1 MWRSGSK
8 FANQKLCLC
17 IDIKYNDNHHPVDYI
32 FKNLEKTS
40 QPKDQRA
47 IIVSIDLLRSQ
58 QEHLEQFN
66 SNEFIELAKSS
77 GLKVEHHI
85 FSKQNFVA
93 ASHFLTKGKADEL
106 KHIVESE
113 NIKLVVLDCEL
124 SPSQERNL
132 EKLLCARVLDRTG
145 LILDIFAARAQS
157 DIGKLQV
164 ELAQLSFLSTR
175 LVRGWSHLERQKGG
189 IGLRGPGETQLETD
203 RRLIGNRI
211 KQLKK
216 RLDKQHNQKNL
227 NRYSRKKSTNKLV
240 ALVGYTNA
248 GKTSLFNLLTKGG
261 LDAEDK
267 LFATLDTTTRRS
279 NFKFQTPETVLFSD
293 TVGFI
298 SNLPTKLVES
308 FKATLDDLA
317 SADLLIHVIDAADPN
332 RDIKIKEVDL
342 ILEELGVTSMPQI
355 RALNKIDLMNNED
368 IWPANNLY
376 PEVKISSVTGEGL
389 EDLKNIV
396 SESLFGNLL
405 SGWVQFSPIQASVR
419 SKLFDSGCIIEEK
432 LDSRGQYQS
441 LVSISQSMLEQFEE
455 IEVLKNLKPSH
466 L

>member
-1 MWRSGSK
+1 M
-8 FANQKLCLC
+8 
-17 IDIKYNDNHHPVDYI
+17 
-32 FKNLEKTS
+32 EKTS
-40 QPKDQRA
+40 APADLRA
-47 IIVSIDLLRSQ
+47 IIVSIDLLRSNQ
-58 QEHLEQFN
+58 DDLEQFN
-66 SNEFIELAKSS
+66 SNEFIELARSS

-85 FSKQNFVA
+85 FSKQNFVS

-106 KHIVESE
+106 KNIVESE
-113 NIKLVVLDCEL
+113 DIKLVVLDCEL

-189 IGLRGPGETQLETD
+189 IGLRGPGETKLETD

-216 RLDKQHNQKNL
+216 KLDKQHNQKNL
-227 NRYSRKKSTNKLV
+227 NRYSRKKGNNKLV

-248 GKTSLFNLLTKGG
+248 GKTSLFNILTKGG
-261 LDAEDK
+261 LQAEDK
-267 LFATLDTTTRRS
+267 LFATLDTTTRRAD
-279 NFKFQTPETVLFSD
+279 FKFKTLETVLFSD

-317 SADLLIHVIDAADPN
+317 SADLLIHVIDSADLN
-332 RDIKIKEVDL
+332 RDHKIKEVDL
-342 ILEELGVTSMPQI
+342 ILDELGVNSMPQI
-355 RALNKIDLMNNED
+355 RALNKVDLIKSEE
-368 IWPANNLY
+368 IWPANNQH
-376 PEVKISSVTGEGL
+376 PEIKISSETGEGL
-389 EDLKNIV
+389 EELKSII
-396 SESLFGNLL
+396 SESLFGSLL
-405 SGWVQFSPIQASVR
+405 YGWVQFSPIQASVR
-419 SKLFDSGCIIEEK
+419 SKLFDSGCILEEK
-432 LDSRGQYQS
+432 MNSNGQHQS

-455 IEVLKNLKPSH
+455 IEIFKNLKPISP
-466 L
+466 

>member
-1 MWRSGSK
+1 M
-8 FANQKLCLC
+8 
-17 IDIKYNDNHHPVDYI
+17 
-32 FKNLEKTS
+32 EKTS

-47 IIVSIDLLRSQ
+47 IIVSIDLLRAHQ
-58 QEHLEQFN
+58 DHLEQFN

-77 GLKVEHHI
+77 GLKVEHHF

-93 ASHFLTKGKADEL
+93 ASHFLSKGKADEL
-106 KHIVESE
+106 KYIVESE

-203 RRLIGNRI
+203 RRLISNRI

-216 RLDKQHNQKNL
+216 KLDKQHNQKNL
-227 NRYSRKKSTNKLV
+227 NRYSRKKGNNKLV

-279 NFKFQTPETVLFSD
+279 NFKFQTFETVLFSD

-317 SADLLIHVIDAADPN
+317 SADLLIHVIDAADSN
-332 RDIKIKEVDL
+332 RDIKTKEVDL
-342 ILEELGVTSMPQI
+342 ILDELGVNSMPQI
-355 RALNKIDLMNNED
+355 RALNKIDLIKNEE
-368 IWPANNLY
+368 IWPANNLH
-376 PEVKISSVTGEGL
+376 PEIKISSETGEGL
-389 EDLKNIV
+389 EELKNKV
-396 SESLFGNLL
+396 SECLFGNLL
-405 SGWVQFSPIQASVR
+405 HGWVQFSPVQASVR

-432 LDSRGQYQS
+432 LDSSGQHQS

-455 IEVLKNLKPSH
+455 IDIFKNLKPI
-466 L
+466 

>member
-1 MWRSGSK
+1 M
-8 FANQKLCLC
+8 
-17 IDIKYNDNHHPVDYI
+17 
-32 FKNLEKTS
+32 EKTS
-40 QPKDQRA
+40 APADLRA
-47 IIVSIDLLRSQ
+47 IIVSIDLLRSNQ
-58 QEHLEQFN
+58 DDLEQFN
-66 SNEFIELAKSS
+66 SSEFIELARSS
-77 GLKVEHHI
+77 GLKVEHHL
-85 FSKQNFVA
+85 FSKQHFVS

-106 KHIVESE
+106 KDIVESE

-216 RLDKQHNQKNL
+216 KLDKQHNQKNL
-227 NRYSRKKSTNKLV
+227 NRYSRRKGSNKLV

-261 LDAEDK
+261 LQAEDK
-267 LFATLDTTTRRS
+267 LFATLDTTTRRA
-279 NFKFQTPETVLFSD
+279 NFKFKTLQTVLFSD

-308 FKATLDDLA
+308 FKATLDDLS
-317 SADLLIHVIDAADPN
+317 SADLLIHVIDAADLN
-332 RDIKIKEVDL
+332 RDYKIKEVNL
-342 ILEELGVTSMPQI
+342 ILDELGINSIPQI
-355 RALNKIDLMNNED
+355 RALNKIDLIESED
-368 IWPANNLY
+368 IWSTNNLY
-376 PEVKISSVTGEGL
+376 PEIKISSETGEGL
-389 EDLKNIV
+389 EELKNVI
-396 SESLFGNLL
+396 SESLFGSLL
-405 SGWVQFSPIQASVR
+405 CGWVQFSPIQASVR
-419 SKLFDSGCIIEEK
+419 SRLFDSGCILEEK
-432 LDSRGQYQS
+432 MDSNGQHQS

-455 IEVLKNLKPSH
+455 IEIFKNLKRISP
-466 L
+466 

>member
-1 MWRSGSK
+1 
-8 FANQKLCLC
+8 
-17 IDIKYNDNHHPVDYI
+17 
-32 FKNLEKTS
+32 LEKTS
-40 QPKDQRA
+40 APADLRA
-47 IIVSIDLLRSQ
+47 IIVSIDLLRSNQ
-58 QEHLEQFN
+58 DDLEQFN
-66 SNEFIELAKSS
+66 SSEFIELARSS
-77 GLKVEHHI
+77 GLKVEYHI
-85 FSKQNFVA
+85 FSKQNFVS

-106 KHIVESE
+106 KDIVESE

-216 RLDKQHNQKNL
+216 KLDKQHNQKNL
-227 NRYSRKKSTNKLV
+227 NRYSRRKGSNKLV

-261 LDAEDK
+261 LQAEDK
-267 LFATLDTTTRRS
+267 LFATLDTTTRRA
-279 NFKFQTPETVLFSD
+279 NFKFKTLQTVLFSD

-308 FKATLDDLA
+308 FKATLDDLS
-317 SADLLIHVIDAADPN
+317 SADLLIHVIDAADLN
-332 RDIKIKEVDL
+332 RDYKIKEVNL
-342 ILEELGVTSMPQI
+342 ILDELGINSIPQI
-355 RALNKIDLMNNED
+355 RALNKIDLIESED
-368 IWPANNLY
+368 IWPTNNLY
-376 PEVKISSVTGEGL
+376 PEIKISSETGEGL
-389 EDLKNIV
+389 EELRNVI
-396 SESLFGNLL
+396 SESLFGSLL
-405 SGWVQFSPIQASVR
+405 CGWVQFSPIQASVR
-419 SKLFDSGCIIEEK
+419 SRLFDSGCILEEK
-432 LDSRGQYQS
+432 MDSNGQHQS

-455 IEVLKNLKPSH
+455 IEIFKNLKRISP
-466 L
+466 

>member
-1 MWRSGSK
+1 M
-8 FANQKLCLC
+8 
-17 IDIKYNDNHHPVDYI
+17 
-32 FKNLEKTS
+32 EKTS
-40 QPKDQRA
+40 APADLRA
-47 IIVSIDLLRSQ
+47 IIVSIDLLRTNQ
-58 QEHLEQFN
+58 DNLEQFN
-66 SNEFIELAKSS
+66 SSEFIELARSS

-85 FSKQNFVA
+85 FSKQNFVS

-106 KHIVESE
+106 KDIVESE

-216 RLDKQHNQKNL
+216 KLDKQHNQKNL
-227 NRYSRKKSTNKLV
+227 NRYSRRKGSNKLV

-248 GKTSLFNLLTKGG
+248 GKTSLFNMLTKGG
-261 LDAEDK
+261 LQAEDK
-267 LFATLDTTTRRS
+267 LFATLDTTTRRAE
-279 NFKFQTPETVLFSD
+279 FKLKTLETVLFSD

-317 SADLLIHVIDAADPN
+317 SADLLIHVIDAADLN
-332 RDIKIKEVDL
+332 RDHKIKEVDL
-342 ILEELGVTSMPQI
+342 ILDELGVSSMPQI
-355 RALNKIDLMNNED
+355 RALNKIDLIKSEE
-368 IWPANNLY
+368 IWPANNQHA
-376 PEVKISSVTGEGL
+376 EIKMSSETGEGL
-389 EDLKNIV
+389 EELKNVI
-396 SESLFGNLL
+396 SESLFGGLL
-405 SGWVQFSPIQASVR
+405 CGWVQFSPIQASVR
-419 SKLFDSGCIIEEK
+419 SKLFDSGCILEEK
-432 LDSRGQYQS
+432 MDSNGQHQS

-455 IEVLKNLKPSH
+455 IEIFKNLKPLSP
-466 L
+466 

>member
-1 MWRSGSK
+1 M
-8 FANQKLCLC
+8 
-17 IDIKYNDNHHPVDYI
+17 
-32 FKNLEKTS
+32 EKTS
-40 QPKDQRA
+40 APDDQRA
-47 IIVSIDLLRSQ
+47 IIVSIDLLRAHQ
-58 QEHLEQFN
+58 DHLEQFN

-77 GLKVEHHI
+77 GLKVEHHF

-93 ASHFLTKGKADEL
+93 ASHFLSKGKADEL
-106 KHIVESE
+106 KYIVESE

-203 RRLIGNRI
+203 RRLISNRI

-216 RLDKQHNQKNL
+216 KLDKQHNQKNL
-227 NRYSRKKSTNKLV
+227 NRYSRKKGNNKLV

-279 NFKFQTPETVLFSD
+279 NFKFQTLETVLFSD

-317 SADLLIHVIDAADPN
+317 SADLLIHVIDAADSN
-332 RDIKIKEVDL
+332 RDIKTKEVDL
-342 ILEELGVTSMPQI
+342 ILDELGVNSMPQI
-355 RALNKIDLMNNED
+355 RALNKIDLIKNEE
-368 IWPANNLY
+368 IWPANNLH
-376 PEVKISSVTGEGL
+376 PEIKISSETGEGL
-389 EDLKNIV
+389 EELKNKV
-396 SESLFGNLL
+396 SECLFGNLL
-405 SGWVQFSPIQASVR
+405 HGWVQFSPVQASVR

-432 LDSRGQYQS
+432 LDSSGQHQS

-455 IEVLKNLKPSH
+455 IDIFKNLKPI
-466 L
+466 

>member
-1 MWRSGSK
+1 M
-8 FANQKLCLC
+8 
-17 IDIKYNDNHHPVDYI
+17 
-32 FKNLEKTS
+32 EKTS
-40 QPKDQRA
+40 APADLRA
-47 IIVSIDLLRSQ
+47 IIVSIDLLRSNQ
-58 QEHLEQFN
+58 DDLEQFN
-66 SNEFIELAKSS
+66 SNEFIELARSS

-85 FSKQNFVA
+85 FSKQNFVS

-106 KHIVESE
+106 KNIVESE
-113 NIKLVVLDCEL
+113 DIKLVVLDCEL

-145 LILDIFAARAQS
+145 LILDIFAERAQS

-216 RLDKQHNQKNL
+216 KLDKQHNQKNL
-227 NRYSRKKSTNKLV
+227 NRYSRKKGNNKLV

-248 GKTSLFNLLTKGG
+248 GKTSLFNILTKGG
-261 LDAEDK
+261 LQAEDK
-267 LFATLDTTTRRS
+267 LFATLDTTTRRAD
-279 NFKFQTPETVLFSD
+279 FKFKTLETVLFSD

-317 SADLLIHVIDAADPN
+317 SADLLIHVIDSADLN
-332 RDIKIKEVDL
+332 RDHKIKEVDL
-342 ILEELGVTSMPQI
+342 ILDELGVNSMPQI
-355 RALNKIDLMNNED
+355 RALNKVDLIKSEE
-368 IWPANNLY
+368 IWPANNQH
-376 PEVKISSVTGEGL
+376 PEIKISSETGEGL
-389 EDLKNIV
+389 EDLKSII
-396 SESLFGNLL
+396 SESLFGSLL
-405 SGWVQFSPIQASVR
+405 YGWVQFSPIQASVR
-419 SKLFDSGCIIEEK
+419 SKLFDSGCILEEK
-432 LDSRGQYQS
+432 MNSNGQHQS

-455 IEVLKNLKPSH
+455 IEIFKNLKPFSP
-466 L
+466 

>member
-1 MWRSGSK
+1 M
-8 FANQKLCLC
+8 
-17 IDIKYNDNHHPVDYI
+17 
-32 FKNLEKTS
+32 EKTS
-40 QPKDQRA
+40 APADLRA
-47 IIVSIDLLRSQ
+47 IIVSIDLLRTNQ
-58 QEHLEQFN
+58 DNLEQFN
-66 SNEFIELAKSS
+66 SSEFIELARSS

-85 FSKQNFVA
+85 FSKQNFVS

-106 KHIVESE
+106 KDIVESE

-216 RLDKQHNQKNL
+216 KLDKQHNQKNL
-227 NRYSRKKSTNKLV
+227 NRYSRRKGSNKLV

-248 GKTSLFNLLTKGG
+248 GKTSLFNMLTKGG
-261 LDAEDK
+261 LQAEDK
-267 LFATLDTTTRRS
+267 LFATLDTTTRRAD
-279 NFKFQTPETVLFSD
+279 FKFKTLETVLFSD

-317 SADLLIHVIDAADPN
+317 SADLLIHVIDAADLN
-332 RDIKIKEVDL
+332 RDHKIKEVNL
-342 ILEELGVTSMPQI
+342 ILDELGVSSMPQI
-355 RALNKIDLMNNED
+355 RALNKIDLIKSEE
-368 IWPANNLY
+368 IWPANNQHA
-376 PEVKISSVTGEGL
+376 EIKMSSETGEGL
-389 EDLKNIV
+389 EELKNVI
-396 SESLFGNLL
+396 SESLFGGLL
-405 SGWVQFSPIQASVR
+405 CGWVQFSPIQASVR
-419 SKLFDSGCIIEEK
+419 SKLFDSGCILEEK
-432 LDSRGQYQS
+432 MDSNGQHQS

-455 IEVLKNLKPSH
+455 IEIFKNLKPLSP
-466 L
+466 

>member
-1 MWRSGSK
+1 M
-8 FANQKLCLC
+8 
-17 IDIKYNDNHHPVDYI
+17 
-32 FKNLEKTS
+32 EKTS
-40 QPKDQRA
+40 APEDRRA
-47 IIVSIDLLRSQ
+47 IIVSIDLLRSNQ
-58 QEHLEQFN
+58 DDLEQFN
-66 SNEFIELAKSS
+66 SNEFIELARSS
-77 GLKVEHHI
+77 GLTVEHHI
-85 FSKQNFVA
+85 FSKQNFVS

-106 KHIVESE
+106 KNIVESE

-216 RLDKQHNQKNL
+216 KLDKQHNQKNL
-227 NRYSRKKSTNKLV
+227 NRYSRRKSSNKLV

-248 GKTSLFNLLTKGG
+248 GKTSLFNMLTKGG
-261 LDAEDK
+261 LEAEDK
-267 LFATLDTTTRRS
+267 LFATLDTTTRRTE
-279 NFKFQTPETVLFSD
+279 FKFKTLETVLFSD

-298 SNLPTKLVES
+298 SNLPTKLIES

-317 SADLLIHVIDAADPN
+317 SADLLIHVIDAADTN
-332 RDIKIKEVDL
+332 RDYKIKEVDL
-342 ILEELGVTSMPQI
+342 ILDDLGVTSMPQI
-355 RALNKIDLMNNED
+355 RALNKIDLITNED
-368 IWPANNLY
+368 IWPANNLH
-376 PEVKISSVTGEGL
+376 PEIKISSETGEGL
-389 EDLKNIV
+389 EELKNIV
-396 SESLFGNLL
+396 SEMLFGGLL
-405 SGWVQFSPIQASVR
+405 SGWVHFSPVQASVR
-419 SKLFDSGCIIEEK
+419 SKLFDSGCILEERM
-432 LDSRGQYQS
+432 SSNGQHQS

-455 IEVLKNLKPSH
+455 IEIFKNLKPISP
-466 L
+466 

>member
-1 MWRSGSK
+1 M
-8 FANQKLCLC
+8 
-17 IDIKYNDNHHPVDYI
+17 
-32 FKNLEKTS
+32 EKTS
-40 QPKDQRA
+40 APTDLRA
-47 IIVSIDLLRSQ
+47 IIISIDLRRSNQ
-58 QEHLEQFN
+58 NDLEQFN
-66 SNEFIELAKSS
+66 SSEFIELARSS
-77 GLKVEHHI
+77 GLKVEHHL
-85 FSKQNFVA
+85 FSKQNFVS

-106 KHIVESE
+106 KDIVESE

-216 RLDKQHNQKNL
+216 KLDKQHNQKNL
-227 NRYSRKKSTNKLV
+227 NRYSRRKSSNKLV

-248 GKTSLFNLLTKGG
+248 GKTSLFNILTKGS
-261 LDAEDK
+261 LQAEDK
-267 LFATLDTTTRRS
+267 LFATLDTTTRRADVK
-279 NFKFQTPETVLFSD
+279 FKTLETVLFSD

-332 RDIKIKEVDL
+332 RDIKIKEVDS
-342 ILEELGVTSMPQI
+342 ILEELGVASMPQI
-355 RALNKIDLMNNED
+355 RALNKIDLIESEE
-368 IWPANNLY
+368 ILPANNLH
-376 PEVKISSVTGEGL
+376 PEVKISSESGEGL
-389 EDLKNIV
+389 EDLKNTV
-396 SESLFGNLL
+396 SENLFGSLL
-405 SGWVQFSPIQASVR
+405 YGWVQFSPIQAAVR

-432 LDSRGQYQS
+432 LDSSGQHQS
-441 LVSISQSMLEQFEE
+441 LISISQSMLEQFEE
-455 IEVLKNLKPSH
+455 IDIFKNLKPISQ
-466 L
+466 

>member
-1 MWRSGSK
+1 M
-8 FANQKLCLC
+8 
-17 IDIKYNDNHHPVDYI
+17 
-32 FKNLEKTS
+32 EKTS
-40 QPKDQRA
+40 APADLRA
-47 IIVSIDLLRSQ
+47 IIVSIDLLRTNQ
-58 QEHLEQFN
+58 DNLEQFN
-66 SNEFIELAKSS
+66 SSEFIELARSS

-85 FSKQNFVA
+85 FSKQNFVS

-106 KHIVESE
+106 KDIVESE

-216 RLDKQHNQKNL
+216 KLDKQHNQKNL
-227 NRYSRKKSTNKLV
+227 NRYSRRKGSNKLV

-248 GKTSLFNLLTKGG
+248 GKTSLFNMLTKGG
-261 LDAEDK
+261 LEAEDK
-267 LFATLDTTTRRS
+267 LFATLDTTTRRAD
-279 NFKFQTPETVLFSD
+279 FKFKTLETVLFSD

-317 SADLLIHVIDAADPN
+317 SADLLIHVIDAADLN
-332 RDIKIKEVDL
+332 RDHKIKEVDL
-342 ILEELGVTSMPQI
+342 ILDELGVSSMPQI
-355 RALNKIDLMNNED
+355 RALNKIDLIKSEE
-368 IWPANNLY
+368 IWPANNQHA
-376 PEVKISSVTGEGL
+376 EIKMSSETGEGL
-389 EDLKNIV
+389 EELKNVI
-396 SESLFGNLL
+396 SESLFGGLL
-405 SGWVQFSPIQASVR
+405 CGWVQFSPIQASVR
-419 SKLFDSGCIIEEK
+419 SKLFDSGCILEEK
-432 LDSRGQYQS
+432 MDSNGQHQS

-455 IEVLKNLKPSH
+455 IEIFKNLKPLSP
-466 L
+466 

>member
-1 MWRSGSK
+1 
-8 FANQKLCLC
+8 
-17 IDIKYNDNHHPVDYI
+17 
-32 FKNLEKTS
+32 LEKTS
-40 QPKDQRA
+40 APADLRA
-47 IIVSIDLLRSQ
+47 IIVSIDLLRSNQ
-58 QEHLEQFN
+58 GDLDQFN
-66 SNEFIELAKSS
+66 SSEFIELARSS
-77 GLKVEHHI
+77 GLKVEYHI
-85 FSKQNFVA
+85 FSKQNFVS

-106 KHIVESE
+106 KDIVESE

-216 RLDKQHNQKNL
+216 KLDKQHNQKNL
-227 NRYSRKKSTNKLV
+227 NRYSRRKGSNKLV

-261 LDAEDK
+261 LQAEDK
-267 LFATLDTTTRRS
+267 LFATLDTTTRRA
-279 NFKFQTPETVLFSD
+279 NFKFKTLQTVLFSD

-308 FKATLDDLA
+308 FKATLDDLS
-317 SADLLIHVIDAADPN
+317 SADLLIHVIDAADLN
-332 RDIKIKEVDL
+332 RDYKIKEVNL
-342 ILEELGVTSMPQI
+342 ILDELGINSIPQI
-355 RALNKIDLMNNED
+355 RALNKIDLIESED
-368 IWPANNLY
+368 IWPTNNLY
-376 PEVKISSVTGEGL
+376 PEIKISSETGEGL
-389 EDLKNIV
+389 EELRNVI
-396 SESLFGNLL
+396 SESLFGSLL
-405 SGWVQFSPIQASVR
+405 CGWVQFSPIQASVR
-419 SKLFDSGCIIEEK
+419 SRLFDSGCILEEK
-432 LDSRGQYQS
+432 MDSNGQHQS

-455 IEVLKNLKPSH
+455 IEIFKNLKRISP
-466 L
+466 

>member
-1 MWRSGSK
+1 M
-8 FANQKLCLC
+8 
-17 IDIKYNDNHHPVDYI
+17 
-32 FKNLEKTS
+32 EKTS
-40 QPKDQRA
+40 APDDHRA
-47 IIVSIDLLRSQ
+47 IIVSIDLLRSNQ
-58 QEHLEQFN
+58 DDLEQFN
-66 SNEFIELAKSS
+66 SNEFIELARSS

-85 FSKQNFVA
+85 FSKQNFVS

-106 KHIVESE
+106 KNIVESE
-113 NIKLVVLDCEL
+113 DIKLVVLDCEL

-216 RLDKQHNQKNL
+216 KLDKQHNQKNL
-227 NRYSRKKSTNKLV
+227 NRYSRKKGNNKLV

-248 GKTSLFNLLTKGG
+248 GKTSLFNILTKGG
-261 LDAEDK
+261 LQAEDK
-267 LFATLDTTTRRS
+267 LFATLDTTTRRAD
-279 NFKFQTPETVLFSD
+279 FKFKTLETVLFSD

-317 SADLLIHVIDAADPN
+317 SADLLIHVIDSADLN
-332 RDIKIKEVDL
+332 RDHKIKEVDL
-342 ILEELGVTSMPQI
+342 ILDELGVNSMPQI
-355 RALNKIDLMNNED
+355 RALNKVDLIKSEE
-368 IWPANNLY
+368 IWPANNQH
-376 PEVKISSVTGEGL
+376 PEIKISSETGEGL
-389 EDLKNIV
+389 EELKSII
-396 SESLFGNLL
+396 SESLFGSLL
-405 SGWVQFSPIQASVR
+405 YGWVQFSPIQASVR
-419 SKLFDSGCIIEEK
+419 SKLFDSGCILEEK
-432 LDSRGQYQS
+432 MNSNGQHQS

-455 IEVLKNLKPSH
+455 IEIFKNLKPISP
-466 L
+466 

>member
-1 MWRSGSK
+1 M
-8 FANQKLCLC
+8 
-17 IDIKYNDNHHPVDYI
+17 
-32 FKNLEKTS
+32 EKTS
-40 QPKDQRA
+40 APTDLRA
-47 IIVSIDLLRSQ
+47 IIVSIDLRRSNQ
-58 QEHLEQFN
+58 NDLEQFN
-66 SNEFIELAKSS
+66 SNEFIELARSS
-77 GLKVEHHI
+77 GLKVEHHL
-85 FSKQNFVA
+85 FSKQNFVS

-106 KHIVESE
+106 KDIVESE

-216 RLDKQHNQKNL
+216 KLDKQHNQKNL
-227 NRYSRKKSTNKLV
+227 NRYSRRKGSNKLV

-248 GKTSLFNLLTKGG
+248 GKTSLFNMLTKGG
-261 LDAEDK
+261 LQAEDK
-267 LFATLDTTTRRS
+267 LFATLDTTTRKADVK
-279 NFKFQTPETVLFSD
+279 FKTLETVLFSD

-332 RDIKIKEVDL
+332 RDIKTKEVDL

-355 RALNKIDLMNNED
+355 RALNKIDLIENEET
-368 IWPANNLY
+368 WPGNNLH
-376 PEVKISSVTGEGL
+376 PDVKISSETGEGL
-389 EDLKNIV
+389 EDIKGTV
-396 SESLFGNLL
+396 SESLFGSQLY
-405 SGWVQFSPIQASVR
+405 GWVRFSPIQAAVR

-432 LDSRGQYQS
+432 LDSSGQHQS
-441 LVSISQSMLEQFEE
+441 LISISQSMLEQFEE
-455 IEVLKNLKPSH
+455 IDIFKDLKPISP
-466 L
+466 

>member
-1 MWRSGSK
+1 M
-8 FANQKLCLC
+8 
-17 IDIKYNDNHHPVDYI
+17 
-32 FKNLEKTS
+32 EKTS

-47 IIVSIDLLRSQ
+47 IIVSIDLLRAHQ
-58 QEHLEQFN
+58 DHLEQFN

-77 GLKVEHHI
+77 GLKVEHHF

-106 KHIVESE
+106 KYIVESE

-203 RRLIGNRI
+203 RRLISNRI

-216 RLDKQHNQKNL
+216 KLDKQHNQKNL
-227 NRYSRKKSTNKLV
+227 NRYSRKKGNNKLV

-279 NFKFQTPETVLFSD
+279 NFKFQTFETVLFSD

-317 SADLLIHVIDAADPN
+317 SADLLIHVIDAADSN
-332 RDIKIKEVDL
+332 RDIKTKEVDL
-342 ILEELGVTSMPQI
+342 ILDELGVNSMPQI
-355 RALNKIDLMNNED
+355 RALNKIDLIKNEE
-368 IWPANNLY
+368 IWPANNLH
-376 PEVKISSVTGEGL
+376 PEIKISSETGEGL
-389 EDLKNIV
+389 EELKNKV
-396 SESLFGNLL
+396 SECLFGNLL
-405 SGWVQFSPIQASVR
+405 HGWVQFSPVQASVR

-432 LDSRGQYQS
+432 LDSSGQHQS

-455 IEVLKNLKPSH
+455 IDIFKNLKPI
-466 L
+466 

>member
-1 MWRSGSK
+1 M
-8 FANQKLCLC
+8 
-17 IDIKYNDNHHPVDYI
+17 
-32 FKNLEKTS
+32 EKTS
-40 QPKDQRA
+40 APVDLRA
-47 IIVSIDLLRSQ
+47 ITVSIDLLRSNQ
-58 QEHLEQFN
+58 DDLEQFN
-66 SNEFIELAKSS
+66 SNEFIELARSS

-85 FSKQNFVA
+85 FSKQNFVS

-106 KHIVESE
+106 KNIVESE
-113 NIKLVVLDCEL
+113 DIKLVVLDCEL

-216 RLDKQHNQKNL
+216 KLDKQHNQKNL
-227 NRYSRKKSTNKLV
+227 NRYSRKKGNNKLV

-248 GKTSLFNLLTKGG
+248 GKTSLFNILTKGG
-261 LDAEDK
+261 LQAEDK
-267 LFATLDTTTRRS
+267 LFATLDTTTRRAD
-279 NFKFQTPETVLFSD
+279 FKFKTLETVLFSD

-317 SADLLIHVIDAADPN
+317 SADLLIHVIDSADLN
-332 RDIKIKEVDL
+332 RDHKIKEVDL
-342 ILEELGVTSMPQI
+342 ILDELGVNSMPQI
-355 RALNKIDLMNNED
+355 RALNKVDLIKSEE
-368 IWPANNLY
+368 IWPANNQH
-376 PEVKISSVTGEGL
+376 PEIKISSETGEGL
-389 EDLKNIV
+389 EELKSII
-396 SESLFGNLL
+396 SERLFGSLL
-405 SGWVQFSPIQASVR
+405 YGWVQFSPIQASVR
-419 SKLFDSGCIIEEK
+419 SKLFDSGCILEEK
-432 LDSRGQYQS
+432 MNSNGQHQS

-455 IEVLKNLKPSH
+455 IEIFKNLKPISP
-466 L
+466 

>member
-1 MWRSGSK
+1 M
-8 FANQKLCLC
+8 
-17 IDIKYNDNHHPVDYI
+17 
-32 FKNLEKTS
+32 EKTS
-40 QPKDQRA
+40 APADLRA
-47 IIVSIDLLRSQ
+47 IIVSIDLLRTSQ
-58 QEHLEQFN
+58 DNLEQFN
-66 SNEFIELAKSS
+66 SSEFIELARSS

-85 FSKQNFVA
+85 FSKQNFVS

-106 KHIVESE
+106 KDIVESE

-216 RLDKQHNQKNL
+216 KLDKQHNQKNL
-227 NRYSRKKSTNKLV
+227 NRYSRRKGSNKLV

-248 GKTSLFNLLTKGG
+248 GKTSLFNMLTKGG
-261 LDAEDK
+261 LQAEDK
-267 LFATLDTTTRRS
+267 LFATLDTTTRRAD
-279 NFKFQTPETVLFSD
+279 FKFKTLETVLFSD

-317 SADLLIHVIDAADPN
+317 SADLLIHVIDAADLN
-332 RDIKIKEVDL
+332 RDHKIKEVDL
-342 ILEELGVTSMPQI
+342 ILDELGVSSMPQI
-355 RALNKIDLMNNED
+355 RALNKIDLIKSEE
-368 IWPANNLY
+368 IWPANNQHA
-376 PEVKISSVTGEGL
+376 EIKMSSETGEGL
-389 EDLKNIV
+389 EELKNVI
-396 SESLFGNLL
+396 SESLFGGLL
-405 SGWVQFSPIQASVR
+405 CGWVQFSPIQASVR
-419 SKLFDSGCIIEEK
+419 SKLFDSGCILEEK
-432 LDSRGQYQS
+432 MDSNGQHQS

-455 IEVLKNLKPSH
+455 IDIFKNLKHTPH
-466 L
+466 

>member
-1 MWRSGSK
+1 M
-8 FANQKLCLC
+8 
-17 IDIKYNDNHHPVDYI
+17 
-32 FKNLEKTS
+32 EKTS

-47 IIVSIDLLRSQ
+47 IIVSIDLLRAHQ
-58 QEHLEQFN
+58 DHLGQFN

-77 GLKVEHHI
+77 GLKVQHHF

-93 ASHFLTKGKADEL
+93 ASHFLSKGKADEL
-106 KHIVESE
+106 KYIVESE

-132 EKLLCARVLDRTG
+132 ETLLCARVLDRTG

-203 RRLIGNRI
+203 RRLISNRI

-216 RLDKQHNQKNL
+216 KLDKQHNQKNL
-227 NRYSRKKSTNKLV
+227 IRYSRKKGKNKLV

-279 NFKFQTPETVLFSD
+279 NFKFQTFETVLFSD

-317 SADLLIHVIDAADPN
+317 SADLLIHVIDAADSN
-332 RDIKIKEVDL
+332 RDIKTKEVDL
-342 ILEELGVTSMPQI
+342 ILDELGVNSMPQI
-355 RALNKIDLMNNED
+355 RALNKIDLIKNEE
-368 IWPANNLY
+368 IWPANNLH
-376 PEVKISSVTGEGL
+376 PEIKISSETGEGL
-389 EDLKNIV
+389 EELKNKV
-396 SESLFGNLL
+396 SECLFGNLL
-405 SGWVQFSPIQASVR
+405 HGWVQFSPVQASVR

-432 LDSRGQYQS
+432 FDSSGQHQS

-455 IEVLKNLKPSH
+455 IDIFKNLKPI
-466 L
+466 

>member
-1 MWRSGSK
+1 M
-8 FANQKLCLC
+8 
-17 IDIKYNDNHHPVDYI
+17 
-32 FKNLEKTS
+32 EKTS
-40 QPKDQRA
+40 APADLRA
-47 IIVSIDLLRSQ
+47 IIVSIDLLRTNQ
-58 QEHLEQFN
+58 DNLEQFN
-66 SNEFIELAKSS
+66 SSEFIELARSS

-85 FSKQNFVA
+85 FSKQNFVS

-106 KHIVESE
+106 KDIVESE

-216 RLDKQHNQKNL
+216 KLDKQHNQKNL
-227 NRYSRKKSTNKLV
+227 NRYSRRKGSNKLV

-248 GKTSLFNLLTKGG
+248 GKTSLFNVLTKGG
-261 LDAEDK
+261 LQAEDK
-267 LFATLDTTTRRS
+267 LFATLDTTTRRAD
-279 NFKFQTPETVLFSD
+279 FKFKTLETVLFSD

-317 SADLLIHVIDAADPN
+317 SADLLIHVIDAADLN
-332 RDIKIKEVDL
+332 RDHKIKEVDL
-342 ILEELGVTSMPQI
+342 ILDELGVSSMPQI
-355 RALNKIDLMNNED
+355 RALNKIDLIKSEE
-368 IWPANNLY
+368 IWPANNQHA
-376 PEVKISSVTGEGL
+376 EIKMSSETGEGL
-389 EDLKNIV
+389 EELKNVI
-396 SESLFGNLL
+396 SESLFGGLL
-405 SGWVQFSPIQASVR
+405 CGWVQFSPIQASVR
-419 SKLFDSGCIIEEK
+419 SKLFDSGCILEEK
-432 LDSRGQYQS
+432 MDSNGQHQS

-455 IEVLKNLKPSH
+455 IEIFKNLKPLSP
-466 L
+466 

>member
-1 MWRSGSK
+1 MDKTLAPEDLRS
-8 FANQKLCLC
+8 
-17 IDIKYNDNHHPVDYI
+17 
-32 FKNLEKTS
+32 
-40 QPKDQRA
+40 
-47 IIVSIDLLRSQ
+47 IIVSIDLLSSNQ
-58 QEHLEQFN
+58 DNKEHFN
-66 SNEFIELAKSS
+66 SKEFLQLASSS

-85 FSKQNFVA
+85 FSKQKFVSA
-93 ASHFLTKGKADEL
+93 NHFLTKGKTDEL
-106 KHIVESE
+106 KNLVELE
-113 NIKLVVLDCEL
+113 KIKLIVLDCEL

-216 RLDKQHNQKNL
+216 RLNKQHNQKNL
-227 NRYSRKKSTNKLV
+227 NRYSRKKNNNKLV

-248 GKTSLFNLLTKGG
+248 GKTSLFNLLTEGG
-261 LDAEDK
+261 LEEAEDK
-267 LFATLDTTTRRS
+267 LFATLDTTTRRA
-279 NFKFQTPETVLFSD
+279 NFKLKTIDTVLFSD

-317 SADLLIHVIDAADPN
+317 SADLLIHVVDASDSN
-332 RDIKIKEVDL
+332 RDYKIKEVDI
-342 ILEELGVTSMPQI
+342 ILKDLGVTSIPQI
-355 RALNKIDLMNNED
+355 RALNKVDLIENED
-368 IWPANNLY
+368 IWPANNLH
-376 PEVKISSVTGEGL
+376 PEHKISSETGEGL
-389 EDLKNIV
+389 EELKDLI
-396 SESLFGNLL
+396 SERLFGNIL
-405 SGWVQFSPIQASVR
+405 SGWVEFSPIQASVR
-419 SKLFDSGCIIEEK
+419 SKLFDSGCILEEK
-432 LDSRGQYQS
+432 IDANGKHQS
-441 LVSISQSMLEQFEE
+441 LVSISQSMFKEFEE
-455 IEVLKNLKPSH
+455 LEIFNNLRPVSP
-466 L
+466 

>member
-1 MWRSGSK
+1 MDKTLAPEDLRS
-8 FANQKLCLC
+8 
-17 IDIKYNDNHHPVDYI
+17 
-32 FKNLEKTS
+32 
-40 QPKDQRA
+40 
-47 IIVSIDLLRSQ
+47 IIVSIDLLSSNQ
-58 QEHLEQFN
+58 DNTEHFN
-66 SNEFIELAKSS
+66 SEEFLQLASSS

-85 FSKQNFVA
+85 FSKQKFVSA
-93 ASHFLTKGKADEL
+93 NHFLTKGKTDEL
-106 KHIVESE
+106 RNLVELE
-113 NIKLVVLDCEL
+113 KIKLIVLDCEL

-216 RLDKQHNQKNL
+216 RLNKQHNQKNL
-227 NRYSRKKSTNKLV
+227 NRYSRKKNNNKLV

-248 GKTSLFNLLTKGG
+248 GKTSLFNLLTEGG
-261 LDAEDK
+261 LEAEDK
-267 LFATLDTTTRRS
+267 LFATLDTTTRRA
-279 NFKFQTPETVLFSD
+279 NFKLKTIDTVLFSD

-317 SADLLIHVIDAADPN
+317 SADLLIHVVDASDSN
-332 RDIKIKEVDL
+332 RDYKIKEVDV
-342 ILEELGVTSMPQI
+342 ILKDLGVTSIPQI
-355 RALNKIDLMNNED
+355 RALNKVDLIENED

-376 PEVKISSVTGEGL
+376 PEHKISSETGEGL
-389 EDLKNIV
+389 EELKDLI
-396 SESLFGNLL
+396 SERLFGNIL
-405 SGWVQFSPIQASVR
+405 SGWVEFSPIQAPVR
-419 SKLFDSGCIIEEK
+419 SKLFDSGCILEEK
-432 LDSRGQYQS
+432 IDANGKHQS
-441 LVSISQSMLEQFEE
+441 LVSISQSMFKEFEE
-455 IEVLKNLKPSH
+455 LEIFNNLRPVSS
-466 L
+466 

>member
-1 MWRSGSK
+1 M
-8 FANQKLCLC
+8 
-17 IDIKYNDNHHPVDYI
+17 
-32 FKNLEKTS
+32 EKTS

-47 IIVSIDLLRSQ
+47 IIVSIDLLRAHQ
-58 QEHLEQFN
+58 DHLEQFN

-77 GLKVEHHI
+77 GLKVEHHF

-93 ASHFLTKGKADEL
+93 ASHFLSKGKADEL
-106 KHIVESE
+106 KYIVESE

-203 RRLIGNRI
+203 RRLISNRI

-216 RLDKQHNQKNL
+216 KLDKQHNQKNL
-227 NRYSRKKSTNKLV
+227 NRYSRKKGNNKLV

-279 NFKFQTPETVLFSD
+279 NFKFQAFETVLFSD

-317 SADLLIHVIDAADPN
+317 SADLLIHVIDAADSN
-332 RDIKIKEVDL
+332 RDIKTKEVDL
-342 ILEELGVTSMPQI
+342 ILDELGVNSMPQI
-355 RALNKIDLMNNED
+355 RALNKIDLIKNEK
-368 IWPANNLY
+368 IWPANNLH
-376 PEVKISSVTGEGL
+376 PEIKISSETGEGL
-389 EDLKNIV
+389 EELKNKV
-396 SESLFGNLL
+396 SECLFGNLL
-405 SGWVQFSPIQASVR
+405 HGWVQFSPVQASVR

-432 LDSRGQYQS
+432 LDSSGQHQS

-455 IEVLKNLKPSH
+455 IDIFKNLKPI
-466 L
+466 

>member
-1 MWRSGSK
+1 M
-8 FANQKLCLC
+8 
-17 IDIKYNDNHHPVDYI
+17 
-32 FKNLEKTS
+32 EKTS
-40 QPKDQRA
+40 APDDQRA
-47 IIVSIDLLRSQ
+47 IIVSIDLLRSNQ
-58 QEHLEQFN
+58 NDLEQFN
-66 SNEFIELAKSS
+66 SSEFIELARSS
-77 GLKVEHHI
+77 GLTVEHHI
-85 FSKQNFVA
+85 FSKQNFVS
-93 ASHFLTKGKADEL
+93 ASHFLTQGNADEL
-106 KHIVESE
+106 KNIVELE

-216 RLDKQHNQKNL
+216 KLDKQHNQKNL
-227 NRYSRKKSTNKLV
+227 NRYSRRKGSNKLV

-248 GKTSLFNLLTKGG
+248 GKTSLFNMLTKGG
-261 LDAEDK
+261 LEAEDK
-267 LFATLDTTTRRS
+267 LFATLDTTTRRAD
-279 NFKFQTPETVLFSD
+279 FKFKTLETVLFSD

-317 SADLLIHVIDAADPN
+317 SADLLIHVIDAADTN
-332 RDIKIKEVDL
+332 RDYKIKEVDL
-342 ILEELGVTSMPQI
+342 ILDDLGVTSMPQI
-355 RALNKIDLMNNED
+355 RALNKIDLIANED
-368 IWPANNLY
+368 IWPANNLH
-376 PEVKISSVTGEGL
+376 PEIKISSETGEGL
-389 EDLKNIV
+389 KELKNIV
-396 SESLFGNLL
+396 SEMLFGGLL
-405 SGWVQFSPIQASVR
+405 CGWVHFSPVQASVR
-419 SKLFDSGCIIEEK
+419 SKLFDSGCILEEK
-432 LDSRGQYQS
+432 TDSNGQHQS

-455 IEVLKNLKPSH
+455 IEIFKNLKPVSP
-466 L
+466 

>member
-1 MWRSGSK
+1 M
-8 FANQKLCLC
+8 
-17 IDIKYNDNHHPVDYI
+17 
-32 FKNLEKTS
+32 EKTT
-40 QPKDQRA
+40 PPDDQRA
-47 IIVSIDLLRSQ
+47 IIVSIDLLRSNQ
-58 QEHLEQFN
+58 DDLEQFN
-66 SNEFIELAKSS
+66 SSEFIELARSS
-77 GLKVEHHI
+77 GLTVEHHI
-85 FSKQNFVA
+85 FSKQNFVS

-106 KHIVESE
+106 KNIVELD

-216 RLDKQHNQKNL
+216 KLDKQHNQKNL
-227 NRYSRKKSTNKLV
+227 NRYSRKKGSNKLV

-248 GKTSLFNLLTKGG
+248 GKTSLFNMLTKGG
-261 LDAEDK
+261 LEAEDK
-267 LFATLDTTTRRS
+267 LFATLDTTTRRAD
-279 NFKFQTPETVLFSD
+279 FKFKTLETVLFSD

-317 SADLLIHVIDAADPN
+317 SADLLIHVIDAADTN
-332 RDIKIKEVDL
+332 RDYKIKEVDL
-342 ILEELGVTSMPQI
+342 ILDDLGVTSMPQI
-355 RALNKIDLMNNED
+355 RALNKIDLIANED
-368 IWPANNLY
+368 IWPANNLH
-376 PEVKISSVTGEGL
+376 PEIKISSETGEGL
-389 EDLKNIV
+389 KELKNIV
-396 SESLFGNLL
+396 SEMLFGGLL
-405 SGWVQFSPIQASVR
+405 CGWVHFSPVQASVR
-419 SKLFDSGCIIEEK
+419 SRLFDSGCILEEK
-432 LDSRGQYQS
+432 TDSNGQHQS

-455 IEVLKNLKPSH
+455 IEIFKNLKPVSP
-466 L
+466 

>member
-1 MWRSGSK
+1 M
-8 FANQKLCLC
+8 
-17 IDIKYNDNHHPVDYI
+17 
-32 FKNLEKTS
+32 EKTS
-40 QPKDQRA
+40 QPNDQRA
-47 IIVSIDLLRSQ
+47 IIVSIDLLRAHQ
-58 QEHLEQFN
+58 DHLEQFN

-77 GLKVEHHI
+77 GLKVEHHF

-93 ASHFLTKGKADEL
+93 ASHFLSKGKADEL
-106 KHIVESE
+106 KYIVESE

-203 RRLIGNRI
+203 RRLISNRI

-216 RLDKQHNQKNL
+216 KLDKQHNQKNL
-227 NRYSRKKSTNKLV
+227 NRYSRKKGNNKLV

-279 NFKFQTPETVLFSD
+279 NFKFQTLETVLFSD

-317 SADLLIHVIDAADPN
+317 SADLLIHVIDAADSN
-332 RDIKIKEVDL
+332 RDIKTKEVDL
-342 ILEELGVTSMPQI
+342 ILDELGVNSMPQI
-355 RALNKIDLMNNED
+355 RALNKIDLIKNEE
-368 IWPANNLY
+368 IWPANNLH
-376 PEVKISSVTGEGL
+376 PEIKISSETGEGL
-389 EDLKNIV
+389 EELKNKV
-396 SESLFGNLL
+396 SECLFGNLL
-405 SGWVQFSPIQASVR
+405 HGWVQFSPVQASVR

-432 LDSRGQYQS
+432 LDSSGQHQS

-455 IEVLKNLKPSH
+455 IDIFKNLKPI
-466 L
+466 

>member
-1 MWRSGSK
+1 M
-8 FANQKLCLC
+8 
-17 IDIKYNDNHHPVDYI
+17 
-32 FKNLEKTS
+32 EKTS
-40 QPKDQRA
+40 APADLRA
-47 IIVSIDLLRSQ
+47 IIVSIDLIRTNQ
-58 QEHLEQFN
+58 DNLEQFN
-66 SNEFIELAKSS
+66 SSEFIELARSS

-85 FSKQNFVA
+85 FSKQNFVS

-106 KHIVESE
+106 KDIVESE

-216 RLDKQHNQKNL
+216 KLDKQHHQKNL
-227 NRYSRKKSTNKLV
+227 NRYSRRKGSNKLV

-248 GKTSLFNLLTKGG
+248 GKTSLFNMLTKGG
-261 LDAEDK
+261 LQAEDK
-267 LFATLDTTTRRS
+267 LFATLDTTTRRAD
-279 NFKFQTPETVLFSD
+279 FKFKTLETVLFSD

-317 SADLLIHVIDAADPN
+317 SADLLIHVIDAADLN
-332 RDIKIKEVDL
+332 RDHKIKEVDL
-342 ILEELGVTSMPQI
+342 ILDELGVSSMPQI
-355 RALNKIDLMNNED
+355 RALNKIDLIKSEE
-368 IWPANNLY
+368 IWPANNQHA
-376 PEVKISSVTGEGL
+376 EIKMSSETGEGL
-389 EDLKNIV
+389 EELKNVI
-396 SESLFGNLL
+396 SESLFGGLL
-405 SGWVQFSPIQASVR
+405 CGWVQFSPIQASVR
-419 SKLFDSGCIIEEK
+419 SKLFDSGCILEEK
-432 LDSRGQYQS
+432 MDSNGQHQS

-455 IEVLKNLKPSH
+455 IEIFKNLKPLSP
-466 L
+466 

>member
-1 MWRSGSK
+1 M
-8 FANQKLCLC
+8 
-17 IDIKYNDNHHPVDYI
+17 
-32 FKNLEKTS
+32 EKTS
-40 QPKDQRA
+40 APADLRA
-47 IIVSIDLLRSQ
+47 IIVSIDLLRSNQ
-58 QEHLEQFN
+58 DDLDQFN
-66 SNEFIELAKSS
+66 SSEFIELARSS
-77 GLKVEHHI
+77 GLKVEYHI
-85 FSKQNFVA
+85 FSKQNFVS

-106 KHIVESE
+106 KDIVESE

-216 RLDKQHNQKNL
+216 KLDKQHNQKNL
-227 NRYSRKKSTNKLV
+227 NRYSRRKGSNKLV

-261 LDAEDK
+261 LQAEDK
-267 LFATLDTTTRRS
+267 LFATLDTTTRRA
-279 NFKFQTPETVLFSD
+279 NFKFKTLQTVLFSD

-308 FKATLDDLA
+308 FKATLDDLS
-317 SADLLIHVIDAADPN
+317 SADLLIHVIDAADLN
-332 RDIKIKEVDL
+332 RDYKIKEVNL
-342 ILEELGVTSMPQI
+342 ILDELGINSIPQI
-355 RALNKIDLMNNED
+355 RALNKIDLIESED
-368 IWPANNLY
+368 IWPTNNLY
-376 PEVKISSVTGEGL
+376 PEIKISSETGEGL
-389 EDLKNIV
+389 EELKNVI
-396 SESLFGNLL
+396 SESLFGSLL
-405 SGWVQFSPIQASVR
+405 CGWVQFSPIQASVR
-419 SKLFDSGCIIEEK
+419 SRLFDSGCILEEK
-432 LDSRGQYQS
+432 MDSNGQHQS

-455 IEVLKNLKPSH
+455 IEIFKNLKRISP
-466 L
+466 